1 MVVDKMSGVFVG
13 RQKQLAA
20 LAAALERTPGAVL
33 VVGEAGI
40 GKSALVREF
49 ARGVD
54 ALVAEGG
61 ADPGTALQTAA
72 AHGLQT
78 AAHDVRVGGH
88 GVQAAVHG
96 VQGVQGGMPYA
107 VFVPVLRRLVR
118 EYGAELVPG
127 GGRKGLARL
136 LPELGE
142 LEEHPELG
150 RARLFEEVL
159 LLVERA
165 AERRPVVLVLEDL
178 HWADQA
184 TRDLLVFLL
193 RNLTRPGV
201 LVIATSREPLR
212 LPMAE
217 VLKVPPLGRD
227 EVARMLGGSEGEQV
241 APLGRT
247 DGEQAASLGRTD
259 GGRPAPLGRADIDRI
274 VARSEGNPLFVE
286 ALADA
291 GTAATPASLRELLL
305 AGAERLGR
313 ASLDVLRIAAVSS
326 SVSPSYGGS
335 RTPHEVLR
343 AVAGLDDLA
352 LDEALRPV
360 VRARLLLVDGDGYVF
375 RHTLIRDAVYDD
387 LLPGER
393 IRLHTR
399 CAEARPELAA
409 DHWYAAGD
417 RRRAFEAA
425 WRAGRWERVLELWD
439 RPGLPDGGVE
449 LRGRSDSP
457 DDAVEQ
463 FDPSDGG
470 MDHAAV
476 LELAAK
482 DALHAGDAERAEELA
497 SRALDEVRDP
507 LRAAHLLELRVAIRD
522 LLGEEGLA
530 DLREAIRLAPREARL
545 IGALANTL
553 AWNGQDAEAR
563 AHAEDALALGDARSL
578 VTLAALTALEGD
590 LATASRLHA
599 EARAA
604 APDDDTVLAAYAG
617 EADVL
622 EAAGEHAR
630 AEAVARRGMAQAKR
644 LGMARSRG
652 AHIAANLAEPLAS
665 LGRWKEARE
674 VIDAA
679 LALDPPPIHRAWLLM
694 VLGTVAVWE
703 GSLGEAADVLD
714 RARPLMRG
722 RSRGYDSC
730 LEPDLLEGRLAVA
743 AGDVERAG
751 RLADHV
757 LSAHDL
763 TLSRRYAWPLLVI
776 AARTGR
782 VRRAPAGMETTGRV
796 QEAYRATFEAE
807 CGGSWVAAVAAW
819 RTVGQPYALG
829 QALVRAA
836 EQDPGTARELLRE
849 AAAIAERLG
858 SAPLRQEVE
867 AAAASGK
874 VRLTADPGLSA
885 RELEVLELVAE
896 GLSNRQIAERLFISA
911 RTSGVHVSNIMA
923 KLGVA
928 SRVEAAALARRTGLL

>member
-1 MVVDKMSGVFVG
+1 MFVG

-49 ARGVD
+49 TRGVD

-72 AHGLQT
+72 AHGVQ
-78 AAHDVRVGGH
+78 AGVH
-88 GVQAAVHG
+88 GVQAGVHG
-96 VQGVQGGMPYA
+96 VQGGVPYA

-118 EYGAELVPG
+118 EYGAGLVPG
-127 GGRKGLARL
+127 GGRNGLARL

-184 TRDLLVFLL
+184 SRDLLAFLL

-227 EVARMLGGSEGEQV
+227 EVARMLGGSEGEQ
-241 APLGRT
+241 
-247 DGEQAASLGRTD
+247 
-259 GGRPAPLGRADIDRI
+259 ADIDRI

-291 GTAATPASLRELLL
+291 GTATTPASLRELLL

-439 RPGLPDGGVE
+439 QSDLPDGGME
-449 LRGRSDSP
+449 PWDRSDSP
-457 DDAVEQ
+457 GGGVGR
-463 FDPSDGG
+463 FDPPDRG

-563 AHAEDALALGDARSL
+563 AHAEDALALGDSRSL

-590 LATASRLHA
+590 LAAASRLHA

-622 EAAGEHAR
+622 EAAGEHAK

-703 GSLGEAADVLD
+703 GALEEAADVLD

-782 VRRAPAGMETTGRV
+782 VRQAPAGMATTGRV
-796 QEAYRATFEAE
+796 QEAYQATFEAE
-807 CGGSWVAAVAAW
+807 CGGSWAAAVAAW

-836 EQDPGTARELLRE
+836 EQDPESARELLRE

-867 AAAASGK
+867 AAAASGR
-874 VRLTADPGLSA
+874 VRLTAEPGLSA

>member
-1 MVVDKMSGVFVG
+1 MFVG

-49 ARGVD
+49 TGGVD

-72 AHGLQT
+72 AHG
-78 AAHDVRVGGH
+78 
-88 GVQAAVHG
+88 VQAGVH
-96 VQGVQGGMPYA
+96 GVQGGMPYA

-127 GGRKGLARL
+127 GGRNGLARL
-136 LPELGE
+136 LPDLGE

-178 HWADQA
+178 HWVDQA
-184 TRDLLVFLL
+184 SRDLLVFLL

-227 EVARMLGGSEGEQV
+227 EVARMLGGSEGEQ
-241 APLGRT
+241 
-247 DGEQAASLGRTD
+247 
-259 GGRPAPLGRADIDRI
+259 ADIDRI

-291 GTAATPASLRELLL
+291 GPATTPASLREVLL

-326 SVSPSYGGS
+326 SVSPSYGAS

-343 AVAGLDDLA
+343 SVAGLDDLA

-439 RPGLPDGGVE
+439 Q
-449 LRGRSDSP
+449 SDSP
-457 DDAVEQ
+457 DDG
-463 FDPSDGG
+463 SDGG

-563 AHAEDALALGDARSL
+563 THAEDALALGDARSL

-703 GSLGEAADVLD
+703 GSLEEAADVLD

-782 VRRAPAGMETTGRV
+782 VRQAPAGMETTGRV

-807 CGGSWVAAVAAW
+807 CGGSWAAAVAAW

-836 EQDPGTARELLRE
+836 EQDPESARELLRE

-867 AAAASGK
+867 AAAASGR
-874 VRLTADPGLSA
+874 VRLTAEPGLSA

>member
-1 MVVDKMSGVFVG
+1 MFVG

-49 ARGVD
+49 TRGVD

-72 AHGLQT
+72 AHGVQ
-78 AAHDVRVGGH
+78 AGVH
-88 GVQAAVHG
+88 GVQAGVHG
-96 VQGVQGGMPYA
+96 VQGGVPYA

-118 EYGAELVPG
+118 EYGAGLVPG

-184 TRDLLVFLL
+184 SRDLLVFLL

-227 EVARMLGGSEGEQV
+227 EVARMLGGSEGEQ
-241 APLGRT
+241 
-247 DGEQAASLGRTD
+247 
-259 GGRPAPLGRADIDRI
+259 ADIDRI

-291 GTAATPASLRELLL
+291 GTATTPASLREVLL

-343 AVAGLDDLA
+343 AVAGLDDLV

-425 WRAGRWERVLELWD
+425 WRAGRWERVLELW
-439 RPGLPDGGVE
+439 E
-449 LRGRSDSP
+449 QSDSP
-457 DDAVEQ
+457 DDG
-463 FDPSDGG
+463 SDGG

-482 DALHAGDAERAEELA
+482 DALHVGDAERAEELA

-563 AHAEDALALGDARSL
+563 AHAEDALALGDSRSL

-590 LATASRLHA
+590 LAAASRLHA

-622 EAAGEHAR
+622 EAAGEHAK

-703 GSLGEAADVLD
+703 GALEEAADVLD

-782 VRRAPAGMETTGRV
+782 VRQAPAGMETTGRV

-807 CGGSWVAAVAAW
+807 CGGSWAAAVAAW

-836 EQDPGTARELLRE
+836 EQDPESARELLRE

-867 AAAASGK
+867 AAAASGR
-874 VRLTADPGLSA
+874 VRLTAEPGLSA

>member
-1 MVVDKMSGVFVG
+1 MFVG
-13 RQKQLAA
+13 RQKQLVA

-72 AHGLQT
+72 
-78 AAHDVRVGGH
+78 
-88 GVQAAVHG
+88 VHG
-96 VQGVQGGMPYA
+96 GQGGMPYA
-107 VFVPVLRRLVR
+107 VFVPVLRRLIR

-184 TRDLLVFLL
+184 SRDLLVFLL

-227 EVARMLGGSEGEQV
+227 EVARMLGGTDGEQV
-241 APLGRT
+241 TSLGRT
-247 DGEQAASLGRTD
+247 DGERV
-259 GGRPAPLGRADIDRI
+259 APLGRADLDRI

-291 GTAATPASLRELLL
+291 GTATTPASLRELLL

-313 ASLDVLRIAAVSS
+313 ASLDVLRIAAVSA
-326 SVSPSYGGS
+326 SVSPSYGES
-335 RTPHEVLR
+335 WTPHEVLR

-360 VRARLLLVDGDGYVF
+360 VRARLLLVDGDGYAF

-439 RPGLPDGGVE
+439 QSDPPD
-449 LRGRSDSP
+449 S
-457 DDAVEQ
+457 
-463 FDPSDGG
+463 G

-563 AHAEDALALGDARSL
+563 AHAEDALALGDSRSL

-604 APDDDTVLAAYAG
+604 APDDDTLLAAYAG

-622 EAAGEHAR
+622 EAAGEHAK

-694 VLGTVAVWE
+694 VLGTVAVRE
-703 GSLGEAADVLD
+703 GSLEEAADVLD

-743 AGDVERAG
+743 SGDVARAG

-782 VRRAPAGMETTGRV
+782 VRRAPEGMETTGRV

-807 CGGSWVAAVAAW
+807 CGGSWAAAVAAW

-836 EQDPGTARELLRE
+836 EQDPEPARELLRE

-867 AAAASGK
+867 AAAASGR
-874 VRLTADPGLSA
+874 VRLTAEPGLSA